1 MKYNIELS
9 KEQMIVIAQSLED
22 ISRFAS
28 GQWEMRY
35 TIEESG
41 FAIQFIQNPSEEV
54 QLEAV
59 KQTGFAIKCIKNP
72 SEEVQ

>member
-35 TIEESG
+35 TI
-41 FAIQFIQNPSEEV
+41 V
-54 QLEAV
+54 YQLALREQEYTV
-59 KQTGFAIKCIKNP
+59 RLL
-72 SEEVQ
+72 SSWDLR